1 MTATRHAAKPR
12 EPKPA
17 GLDLAQHPLVR
28 EVIGAPV
35 IDTVLATFQALEW
48 AEEEI
53 ETTQREHPQHTD
65 RLWHASKL
73 LCPTHELM
81 RREFLYRSHVRELLA
96 RVLAGGDTRAGTAVE
111 CVLACSETSLA
122 ASLNAAGGGL
132 YVRMWRLAGLPAIDS
147 DSGHY
152 EAMCAS
158 TIDELEAQLR
168 KRLKRDSRRL
178 PRRIEHCP
186 GCPEWHA
193 EGEQLTLSAN

>member
-1 MTATRHAAKPR
+1 MTATRQVRKPR

-17 GLDLAQHPLVR
+17 GMDLTKHPLVR
-28 EVIGAPV
+28 EVIGGPV

-53 ETTQREHPQHTD
+53 ETAQHEHPQHAD
-65 RLWHASKL
+65 RLWHSSKL
-73 LCPTHELM
+73 LCPTHDLM
-81 RREFLYRSHVRELLA
+81 RQEFLYRSHVREILA
-96 RVLAGGDTRAGTAVE
+96 GVRAGGDTRAGTAVE
-111 CVLACSETSLA
+111 CVIACSESSLVA
-122 ASLNAAGGGL
+122 PLNTAGGGL
-132 YVRMWRLAGLPAIDS
+132 YFRMWRLAGLPEIDS

-168 KRLKRDSRRL
+168 KRLKHDSREL

-186 GCPEWHA
+186 GCPGWHDT
-193 EGEQLTLSAN
+193 GEQLTLTAG